1 MRMTNFHEHALW
13 QESYVALM
21 DVHDVVDEIDL
32 TEGQEDMVEKLLES
46 CQNVTAK
53 IADGLSRLDHRIGR
67 DCIYDSV
74 GLVAVAR
81 TQLAVSWGRGLMDDE
96 TFKSLDTKYA
106 KLSESLQRY
115 K

>member
-1 MRMTNFHEHALW
+1 MTNFHEHALW
-13 QESYVALM
+13 QESYVVLM
-21 DVHDVVDEIDL
+21 DVHDVVDEL
-32 TEGQEDMVEKLLES
+32 ELEDDKEEMVEKLLES
-46 CQNVTAK
+46 CQDVTAK

-67 DCIYDSV
+67 DCIYASV
-74 GLVAVAR
+74 GLVAIAR

-96 TFKSLDTKYA
+96 TFKTLDTKYA